1 MTLFLRSLYTASALS
16 IVYILLLFRS
26 HPHRRMAMPTALV
39 AFVAGI
45 LSILPVVV
53 LRRLLPIDPGQA
65 GLGAM
70 LVAVLIEE
78 AAKFLAA
85 AGTIRHFRFP
95 DVIEPIDVAITFGI
109 LGVGFGIYEDFWYV
123 FSTSYPS
130 WIAGDA
136 ARFSEVFRGIS
147 LARAFP
153 GHILFN
159 GLAGFL
165 LGHAWLNE
173 RGRRRAMWVAG
184 SVGVAVATHFVFN
197 WVGRSGGM
205 ILLLAYVLA
214 LGGVYLGLR
223 RWASS
228 HSPFADLQRL
238 VAGEPVVWTH
248 HASPVEILFAEGFD
262 WPGRRRSVV
271 FQFYPIILS
280 LAILFPVLVV
290 GVYFLNRLVLLP
302 FGAP

>member
-1 MTLFLRSLYTASALS
+1 MTLFLRSLYTASVLS
-16 IVYILLLFRS
+16 IVYILLLLRS
-26 HPHRRMAMPTALV
+26 HPHRRMASPPALV
-39 AFVAGI
+39 AFVTGI

-53 LRRLLPIDPGQA
+53 LRRLLPIDLEQGA
-65 GLGAM
+65 LGAM
-70 LVAVLIEE
+70 FLAVLIEE
-78 AAKFLAA
+78 AVKFLAA
-85 AGTIRHFRFP
+85 AGTIRAFRFP
-95 DVIEPIDVAITFGI
+95 DVIEPMDVAITFGI

-165 LGHAWLNE
+165 LGHAWL
-173 RGRRRAMWVAG
+173 RARRRQKALWIVA
-184 SVGVAVATHFVFN
+184 SIVVAIGTHFVFN
-197 WVGRSGGM
+197 LIGRMSGM
-205 ILLLAYVLA
+205 ILLLAYVVA
-214 LGGVYLGLR
+214 LGGVFLGLR
-223 RWASS
+223 RWTSA
-228 HSPFADLQRL
+228 HSPFADLKRL
-238 VAGEPVVWTH
+238 VAGEPVAWTH
-248 HASPVEILFAEGFD
+248 RASPVELLFAEGFD
-262 WPGRRRSVV
+262 WPGRRRPMI

-280 LAILFPVLVV
+280 LTILFPVLVV
-290 GVYFLNRLVLLP
+290 GVYFLNRLVMLP

>member
-16 IVYILLLFRS
+16 IVYILLLLRS
-26 HPHRRMAMPTALV
+26 HPHRRMAFPAALV
-39 AFVAGI
+39 AFVAGT

-53 LRRLLPIDPGQA
+53 LRRLLPIDFEQA
-65 GLGAM
+65 TLGVM
-70 LVAVLIEE
+70 LLAVLIEE
-78 AAKFLAA
+78 GAKFLAA
-85 AGTIRHFRFP
+85 AGTIRAFRFP
-95 DVIEPIDVAITFGI
+95 DVIEPMDVAIAFGI

-123 FSTSYPS
+123 FSASYPS
-130 WIAGDA
+130 WVAGDA

-165 LGHAWLNE
+165 LGHAWLGH
-173 RGRRRAMWVAG
+173 RGRRRTLWIVA
-184 SVGVAVATHFVFN
+184 SIVVAVGTHFVFN
-197 WVGRSGGM
+197 VIGRSSGM
-205 ILLLAYVLA
+205 ILLLAYVVALA
-214 LGGVYLGLR
+214 GVFLGLR
-223 RWASS
+223 RWTSA
-228 HSPFADLQRL
+228 HSPFVDLKRL
-238 VAGEPVVWTH
+238 VDGAPVAWSHQV
-248 HASPVEILFAEGFD
+248 SPVDLLFAEGFD
-262 WPGRRRSVV
+262 WPGRRRSMI

-280 LAILFPVLVV
+280 LVILFPVLVV

>member
-16 IVYILLLFRS
+16 IVYILLLLRS
-26 HPHRRMAMPTALV
+26 HPYRRMAMSPALV
-39 AFVAGI
+39 AFVAGT
-45 LSILPVVV
+45 LSILPVVL
-53 LRRLLPIDPGQA
+53 LRRLLPIDPRHA
-65 GLGAM
+65 TLGAM
-70 LVAVLIEE
+70 LWAVLIEE
-78 AAKFLAA
+78 AVKFLAA

-95 DVIEPIDVAITFGI
+95 DVIEPMDVAIYFGV

-165 LGHAWLNE
+165 LGRAWLSE
-173 RGRRRAMWVAG
+173 RGRRRAWWAAG
-184 SVGVAVATHFVFN
+184 SFGVAVATHFAFN
-197 WVGRSGGM
+197 WVGRSAGM
-205 ILLLAYVLA
+205 ILLLAYVVA
-214 LGGVYLGLR
+214 LCGIFLGMR
-223 RWASS
+223 RRASAN
-228 HSPFADLQRL
+228 SPFADLQRL
-238 VAGEPVVWTH
+238 VAGKSVTWTH
-248 HASPVEILFAEGFD
+248 GASPVDLLFAEGFD
-262 WPGRRRSVV
+262 WPGRRRSVI

-280 LAILFPVLVV
+280 LAILFPMLVV
-290 GVYFLNRLVLLP
+290 GVYFLTRLVLLP